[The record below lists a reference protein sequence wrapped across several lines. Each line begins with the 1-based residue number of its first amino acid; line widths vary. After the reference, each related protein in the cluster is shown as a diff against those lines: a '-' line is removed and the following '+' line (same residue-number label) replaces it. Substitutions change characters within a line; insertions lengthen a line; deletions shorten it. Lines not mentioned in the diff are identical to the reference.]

1 MLKER
6 SFVSVSIN
14 GEVIG
19 PFDPPVLPQQQQ
31 QRRQERK
38 RNDNKSDDNNYIKV
52 LQETVWKTATTTKK
66 TRSSLVELSINGKS
80 IQTITSQQQQ
90 QQPSMTTTQ
99 NKSSNN
105 AQPSSP
111 GCDAGST
118 QQQQQQQWDGVNLE
132 GLIDEKH
139 SCSFERKTRSRSF
152 LPASS
157 EPKLARDLVD
167 GRNKQRSRSNC
178 ARTYSWVSSHLLKKA
193 TAKRSTI
200 SSKEMT
206 EQLREQ
212 ELSTTGTSP
221 RSWDPNDA
229 KFRQQQ
235 QYSQHHQQ
243 QHHDETLASQQDWM
257 MNSSSSG
264 VIRHLERNEESA
276 SSLPSSSSLR
286 SQDTYITASSRTAD
300 NHTSTNVN
308 SQIGDECPTAPS
320 DNLASATPLKEFTR
334 EFKSLLVDLIEY
346 SRAKTWKKKVLTVI
360 LFILAALVFY
370 DLFFGNHNFI
380 VTWLHSFVI
389 WMTTHH
395 TASVFAFVGIFV
407 VSTLAFVP
415 PTLLVFGAGYAFTVA
430 MDNVRTGVTGATI
443 SCFMGSCIGAVI
455 AFLRARYMMRDLVTL
470 FCKCFWYNFA
480 LSFSFFS

>member
-90 QQPSMTTTQ
+90 QPPSMTTTQ

-118 QQQQQQQWDGVNLE
+118 QQQQQ
-132 GLIDEKH
+132 

-193 TAKRSTI
+193 TAKRRTI

-334 EFKSLLVDLIEY
+334 EFKSLLADLIEY